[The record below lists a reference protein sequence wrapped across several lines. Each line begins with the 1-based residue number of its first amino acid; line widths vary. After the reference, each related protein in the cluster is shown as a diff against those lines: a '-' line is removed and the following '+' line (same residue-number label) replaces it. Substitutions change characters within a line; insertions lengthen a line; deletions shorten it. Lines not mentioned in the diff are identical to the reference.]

1 MLHIS
6 SLKYYIYE
14 WEGGARE
21 LFLPLSLILYI
32 NIYTVFLQKKQ
43 RRTCKFNKKLASV
56 KLLNR
61 KKLMTRNDFKKL
73 VDKVIIPQCLAIMN
87 SKGLS
92 YSGKE
97 DTLANFKRCAKL
109 ADTTP
114 QKALFIYA
122 CKHWDSI
129 SSFIRGE
136 YKDSEKISGR
146 IVDIINYMFLLYALL
161 VEEKGIK

>member
-1 MLHIS
+1 
-6 SLKYYIYE
+6 
-14 WEGGARE
+14 
-21 LFLPLSLILYI
+21 
-32 NIYTVFLQKKQ
+32 
-43 RRTCKFNKKLASV
+43 
-56 KLLNR
+56 
-61 KKLMTRNDFKKL
+61 MTRDKFKSL
-73 VDKVIIPQCLAIMN
+73 VTDKIIPQCLSIMN

-109 ADTTP
+109 ADTTT

-122 CKHWDSI
+122 CKHWDAI

-136 YKDSEKISGR
+136 YSDSEKISGR

-161 VEEKGIK
+161 IEEKSIK